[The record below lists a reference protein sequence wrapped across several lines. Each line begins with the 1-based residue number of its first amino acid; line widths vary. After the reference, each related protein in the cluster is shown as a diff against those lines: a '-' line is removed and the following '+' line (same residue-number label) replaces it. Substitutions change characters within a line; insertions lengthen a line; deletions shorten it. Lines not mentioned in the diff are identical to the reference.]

1 MSRRRPAT
9 RARRRPSADPRRG
22 RVVAAVALLLQGLVG
37 TGIGLRLVQQAGEIP
52 DSALSGFAGV
62 LGFGF
67 LVPGAASLSAGVGL
81 WRERPWG
88 ARLGRVISGLGI
100 AVGALIA
107 LAGALTANPG
117 LILLGLFLAGIN
129 WAVFAAL
136 RR

>member
-1 MSRRRPAT
+1 M
-9 RARRRPSADPRRG
+9 
-22 RVVAAVALLLQGLVG
+22 VAAIALLLQGLVG

-62 LGFGF
+62 LGFLF
-67 LVPGAASLSAGVGL
+67 LVPGAVSLSAGVGL
-81 WRERPWG
+81 WRERAWG

-107 LAGALTANPG
+107 IAGALTANPG
-117 LILLGLFLAGIN
+117 LILLGLFLAGVN